1 VLKSAFS
8 LRLKNL
14 PASVAIAVIILG
26 SFLCLSSCSIIPNA
40 DYDFM
45 GRFSAGTSRTI
56 IDSVKNEDP
65 DYTYQI
71 RFPESKEVITVDL
84 YRMVL
89 TNVSRDF
96 LSAVGLRPQRTYYDL
111 VGFVYANDKL
121 IYTGTPDDLKKSVNV
136 EASRIGIAISDS
148 LQKEF

>member
-1 VLKSAFS
+1 MKHLPHLVGTAVVVLAVC
-8 LRLKNL
+8 
-14 PASVAIAVIILG
+14 VA
-26 SFLCLSSCSIIPNA
+26 LSSCSIIPNA

-45 GRFSAGTSRTI
+45 GRFKSGTSRVI

-65 DYTYQI
+65 DYSYQL

-96 LSAVGLRPQRTYYDL
+96 LSVIGLRPQRTYYDL

-121 IYTGTPDDLKKSVNV
+121 LFTGTPDDLKKSVNL
-136 EASRIGIAISDS
+136 EAARIGTAVSDS
-148 LQKEF
+148 LRKEF

>member
-1 VLKSAFS
+1 MG
-8 LRLKNL
+8 
-14 PASVAIAVIILG
+14 IA
-26 SFLCLSSCSIIPNA
+26 LCAALSSCSVIPNA

-45 GRFSAGTSRTI
+45 GRFKSGTSRAI

-65 DYTYQI
+65 DYTYAI
-71 RFPESKEVITVDL
+71 RFPESKEVITIDL

-96 LSAVGLRPQRTYYDL
+96 LSVIGLRPQRTYYDL

-121 IYTGTPDDLKKSVNV
+121 LFTGTPDDLKKSVNL
-136 EASRIGIAISDS
+136 EAARIGTAVSDS
-148 LQKEF
+148 LRKEF